1 VSSSPAP
8 KPIILNVGI
17 TGHRAGA
24 LTAPLVQSLEPV
36 VDEVFRQLRD
46 AVLTIQEAEDE
57 FCSITPAE
65 LRLHTGLATGADQIA
80 ARSARSSGYL
90 VRALL
95 PFDPDEY
102 RNDFEP
108 GDELD
113 EFERALE
120 EADEVVALSGDR
132 ADATGAY
139 VLVGRSLVEAA
150 DVLIA
155 IWDGAE
161 GRGPGGTAHVVEL
174 ALQSAVPIIHIDI
187 KRGADDV
194 KMHAIVGGDVAAPVH
209 ASLAGP
215 DSYRGLLRD
224 ALRLSPQAAVHVR
237 PAVKS
242 SASPD

>member
-1 VSSSPAP
+1 VSDAPAP
-8 KPIILNVGI
+8 KPIVLNVGI

-24 LTAPLVQSLEPV
+24 LTAPLVQSLQPV
-36 VDEVFRQLRD
+36 VDEVFRQLRN
-46 AVLTIQEAEDE
+46 AVLMIQEAEDE

-80 ARSARSSGYL
+80 ARSARSTGYL

-95 PFDPDEY
+95 PFDADEY

-113 EFERALE
+113 EFERALGD
-120 EADEVVALSGDR
+120 ADEVVALSGDR
-132 ADATGAY
+132 ADAVGAY

-150 DVLIA
+150 DILIA

-174 ALQSAVPIIHIDI
+174 ALQSGVPVIHIDI
-187 KRGADDV
+187 RRGAGD
-194 KMHAIVGGDVAAPVH
+194 MRMRALVGGDVTAPVH
-209 ASLAGP
+209 ALLAGP
-215 DSYRGLLRD
+215 NSYRGLLRG
-224 ALRLSPQAAVHVR
+224 ALRLSPEATVHVR
-237 PAVKS
+237 QAVEPS
-242 SASPD
+242 VRPD